1 MKHKAIIFD
10 LDGVL
15 VSTDNLHFQAWK
27 HIADI
32 ENLYFDEEM
41 NHLLRGVSRGES
53 LDIIL
58 KQNRKNLDEIRKK
71 ELLDIKNKRYV
82 ELLEQLSQQNI
93 LHGAISILDK
103 LRSLNYLLAI
113 GSSSKNAR
121 TILNKLNLTQYFN
134 VIVDGNDIEHSKPNP
149 EVFIKAAD
157 GLGIK
162 YSQCMVIEDSNA
174 GIQAAILANMTP
186 IYISKEQKIDGVVRI
201 EHLSFLEKYL

>member
-82 ELLEQLSQQNI
+82 ELLEQLSQENI
-93 LHGAISILDK
+93 LPGAISILDK

-134 VIVDGNDIEHSKPNP
+134 VIIDGNNIEHSKPNP

-157 GLGIK
+157 CLEVE

-174 GIQAAILANMTP
+174 GIQAAIRANMTP
-186 IYISKEQKIDGVVRI
+186 IYISKEQKIDGVIRI
-201 EHLSFLEKYL
+201 ENLSFLEKYI

>member
-134 VIVDGNDIEHSKPNP
+134 VIIDGNNIEHSKPNP

-157 GLGIK
+157 CLEVE

-174 GIQAAILANMTP
+174 GIQAAIRANMTP
-186 IYISKEQKIDGVVRI
+186 IYISKEQKIDGVIRI
-201 EHLSFLEKYL
+201 ENLSFLEKYI